1 MYYLKQSHSIW
12 LTGLPSSGKTT
23 ISKKLL
29 NILNKYFPLIILD
42 SDECNKFFYKKK
54 NYSLV
59 ERKKSTLNFIKLTKI
74 LLRSKCIIIISAN
87 HACNFQRNLARKK
100 IKKKYKE
107 IWIHSSISKCK
118 RRDVKKLFYKAK
130 KGIVK
135 NLIGYDLKFD
145 KPLRYNLK
153 VNTENNS
160 LDICSK
166 MIIKFLL
173 KKKIIYAS
181 KNKSK

>member
-1 MYYLKQSHSIW
+1 MYYLKQSSSIW

-23 ISKKLL
+23 ISKKLFK
-29 NILNKYFPLIILD
+29 ILNKYFPVIILD

-54 NYSLV
+54 NYTLE
-59 ERKKSTLNFIKLTKI
+59 ERKKSTLNFIRLTKI

-87 HACNFQRNLARKK
+87 HAQNFQRNLARKK

-107 IWIHSSISKCK
+107 IWVHSSTSQCK
-118 RRDVKKLFYKAK
+118 KRDVKKLFSKAK
-130 KGIVK
+130 KGMVK

-145 KPLRYNLK
+145 KPLKYNLK
-153 VNTENNS
+153 VNTENNP

-166 MIIKFLL
+166 MIVRFLL
-173 KKKIIYAS
+173 KEKLIYAS
-181 KNKSK
+181 KNKSR